1 MPLAISDLA
10 EQIFFVCAALT
21 NLLPPLVSE

>member
-21 NLLPPLVSE
+21 NLLPSLVSE